1 MSQGERHLRLRFV
14 RCWSLHLKI
23 TFNIIWVENIQW
35 MYRCH
40 LHMAYIDMSHMIW
53 DNLAGQPQKM
63 ILRRPQGQVLGQA
76 THCVQYIDWHCYKGS
91 TPKATGCKTRDAPLL
106 CHCEVPQT
114 LLVNIGVAVIYMAKP
129 SSCKVLESEASECG
143 GSFSDGRWEGFMM
156 FMLLLQLPNPFWR

>member
-1 MSQGERHLRLRFV
+1 
-14 RCWSLHLKI
+14 
-23 TFNIIWVENIQW
+23 
-35 MYRCH
+35 
-40 LHMAYIDMSHMIW
+40 
-53 DNLAGQPQKM
+53 M

-129 SSCKVLESEASECG
+129 SSCKVQESEASECG
-143 GSFSDGRWEGFMM
+143 GSFSDGRWEGFMP
-156 FMLLLQLPNPFWR
+156 LCCYYNYQTLSGGNIHINSYGYV